1 MPTTMIEP
9 LTFHFADDGVI
20 PNNRLPMLVYRGA
33 LDLSG
38 ARDPAARIETLFEEN
53 GWGHGMW
60 RDGIFPYVHY
70 HSQIHE
76 ALGIAQGQARVRFGG
91 DGGEVLDVNA
101 GDIAV
106 LPAGTGHQRLSL
118 SPDLLVVGAYPPE
131 GTYDLRRGS
140 AAEHQRA
147 LATIPKVPLPKTDPV
162 FGAQGPLVRLWS

>member
-38 ARDPAARIETLFEEN
+38 VRDPAARIETLFEEN

-76 ALGIAQGQARVRFGG
+76 VLGIAQGQARVRFGG

-162 FGAQGPLVRLWS
+162 FGTQGPLVRLWS

>member
-1 MPTTMIEP
+1 MATMIEP
-9 LTFHFADDGVI
+9 LTFYFADDGVI

-38 ARDPAARIETLFEEN
+38 ARDPAAQIETLFEEN

-60 RDGIFPYVHY
+60 RNGIFPYVHY

-91 DGGEVLDVNA
+91 DGGEVLDVSA

-131 GTYDLRRGS
+131 GTYDLRRGA

-147 LATIPKVPLPKTDPV
+147 LTTIPKVPLPRTDPM

>member
-9 LTFHFADDGVI
+9 QTFHFADDGVI

-38 ARDPAARIETLFEEN
+38 VRDPAARIETVFEEN

-76 ALGIAQGQARVRFGG
+76 VLGIAQGQARVRFGG
-91 DGGEVLDVNA
+91 DGGEILDVSA

>member
-1 MPTTMIEP
+1 
-9 LTFHFADDGVI
+9 
-20 PNNRLPMLVYRGA
+20 
-33 LDLSG
+33 
-38 ARDPAARIETLFEEN
+38 
-53 GWGHGMW
+53 
-60 RDGIFPYVHY
+60 VHY

-91 DGGEVLDVNA
+91 DGGDVLEMSA

-140 AAEHQRA
+140 AADHQTA
-147 LATIPKVPLPKTDPV
+147 LQTIPKVPLPATDPV
-162 FGAQGPLVRLWS
+162 FGAQGPLLRLWS